1 MDRIQTINKLELLP
15 NEILIECFRY
25 LETVQMFYS
34 FDQLNSRYN
43 RLIRRIPLHLDFRD
57 TPRLICDQF
66 CQKMLS
72 DEEIKNQIFS
82 IRLSNKDTTYGIQ
95 SFLSTFQL
103 VDDFPHLQS
112 LTLVRVSK
120 SNVIQLI
127 STLPLLS
134 GLSCFRLIDPQIE
147 KKEIFSI
154 LPTCQLHTLMLST
167 LSKDFQIT
175 DQLSSITN
183 LTISEC
189 HLRDLFQIL
198 RTASELK
205 YLNIHHIQRY
215 SSNRVDTNNHFSNH
229 HAIHLKQL
237 IIKHIEY
244 DFSDFIIILKQTPN
258 LNSLTLGASSDK
270 NLVDACQWEDLISSS
285 LPSLKNFKFR
295 IYYYHGNNKNGL
307 EERFKQFQSDFWCK
321 QHHWYTE
328 YELSNYEALIYTI
341 PYIFSIYALV
351 PHTKGRGNELINNV
365 NIFANVTNL
374 RINPDA
380 LRNERQYYFPYVISL
395 SLRCPDLIDTLL
407 LTAKDIQSLKVIVN
421 FSTLQELYIPYTF
434 QLETPSVLLEILKG
448 APHLSSLCIHL
459 DILQSLF
466 EDDQLC
472 QYLNKMIRKLD
483 IGSFY
488 DKLLDDYDRLTDIC
502 QVFSNIEELTC
513 TIYRLDCLL
522 FLIQHFSKLSR
533 ISVALGEYHLVSA
546 VPGLEE
552 QTHRL
557 GMKIVADFDVYN
569 SLLLTIHINRNT
581 F

>member
-351 PHTKGRGNELINNV
+351 PHTKG
-365 NIFANVTNL
+365 
-374 RINPDA
+374 
-380 LRNERQYYFPYVISL
+380 
-395 SLRCPDLIDTLL
+395 
-407 LTAKDIQSLKVIVN
+407 
-421 FSTLQELYIPYTF
+421 
-434 QLETPSVLLEILKG
+434 
-448 APHLSSLCIHL
+448 H
-459 DILQSLF
+459 ILQSLF